1 MPRKKSTLTSPRCTV
16 RMYCHGLGD
25 CFLVK
30 IMPVEGG
37 KPFWLMIDAGILL
50 GSPSS
55 NERMRQVFE
64 SITKATGGEIDL
76 LVVTHQHW
84 DHVSGFSQAQD
95 ELKKLKIKK
104 VWYAWTEDPQD
115 ALGVELQRTRS
126 KAAFAIEEAV
136 SKLGPKSN
144 LGLAVA
150 ELMGAFGVGKS
161 GSLSTAEAMKLPGQ
175 LFPTEYRRPGE
186 TVELGGVRF
195 HILGPPRDERIF
207 RSDPSKKDPE
217 VYSSKVKAFGLGAS
231 MGMTEAV
238 MGMRS
243 EDPGD
248 LTKPFDSRHCRR
260 LDDVQDAYQNY
271 IEAGAE
277 WRKIDE
283 DWQEVIGQLALQLDS
298 DTNNTSLA
306 FAIEIPETGKVLV
319 FAADAQVGNWLSW
332 HDQRWTVKEGGL
344 EKQLSASDLL
354 GRAVLYKVGH
364 HGSHNATLRDKGLEL
379 MISPELCAMIPVEV
393 ATAKKKKWLEMPLE
407 TLVTRLGEKTKGR
420 VAKADDPATFK
431 PPFRAAPDSER
442 NEFGD
447 PPRPLWVELD
457 VS

>member
-1 MPRKKSTLTSPRCTV
+1 MRKKKSTPNAARCTV

-30 IMPVEGG
+30 VVSPDGG

-50 GSPSS
+50 GSPSA
-55 NERMRQVFE
+55 NDRMKQVFTN
-64 SITKATGGEIDL
+64 IHATTGGEIDL

-84 DHVSGFSQAQD
+84 DHVSGFSQAQ
-95 ELKKLKIKK
+95 EEFKKLKVKK

-115 ALGVELQRTRS
+115 ALGAELQRTRS

-144 LGLAVA
+144 FGLAIS
-150 ELMGAFGVGKS
+150 ELMGAFGVSKAT
-161 GSLSTAEAMKLPGQ
+161 SLNTEGAMKLPGT

-195 HILGPPRDERIF
+195 HILGPPRDERLF
-207 RSDPSKKDPE
+207 RSDPSKKEPE
-217 VYSSKVKAFGLGAS
+217 VYSSKPKAFGLGTS

-238 MGMRS
+238 LGMRS
-243 EDPGD
+243 DDPSD
-248 LTKPFDSRHCRR
+248 LTKPFDSRHCRP
-260 LDDVQDAYQNY
+260 LDNLRDEYQNY
-271 IEAGAE
+271 VDPASE

-306 FAIEIPETGKVLV
+306 FAIEIPETGKVLI

-332 HDQRWTVKEGGL
+332 HDQKWTVKEGGV
-344 EKQLSASDLL
+344 EKSLSAADLL

-364 HGSHNATLRDKGLEL
+364 HGSHNATLREKGLEMML
-379 MISPELCAMIPVEV
+379 SPELCAMIPVEV
-393 ATAKKKKWLEMPLE
+393 ATAQKKKWFEMPLE
-407 TLVTRLGEKTKGR
+407 TLVTRLDEMAKGR
-420 VAKADDPATFK
+420 VARADDPATFK
-431 PPFRAAPDSER
+431 PPFRAAPDTER
-442 NEFGD
+442 NELGT

-457 VS
+457 IT